1 MDMTMSELN
10 GVDSAGLRISILRK
24 KIVWLCQS
32 VRVMA
37 AAYAIWVLYLL
48 TDYWSDVEAINNG
61 YGRALHRDLSGLE
74 PWQQGAAFAVNFG
87 IWLFAAAA
95 CYSAWRLFSVYIE
108 GKIFTLESATW
119 LQRLAL
125 FGVIAQAL
133 GVVTRPLM
141 SVILTLH
148 FPAGQQQ
155 RIVSIFFQ
163 PDDLAILLLLLGLLA
178 LAHIQKTAA
187 EIAGEHAQFV

>member
-1 MDMTMSELN
+1 MTMSELN
-10 GVDSAGLRISILRK
+10 GVDSAELRISNLRK

-32 VRVMA
+32 VRILA
-37 AAYAIWVLYLL
+37 AGYAVWVLYLL
-48 TDYWSDVEAINNG
+48 AVYWSDVAAINDG
-61 YGRALHRDLSGLE
+61 FGRFLRRDLSGLE
-74 PWQQGAAFAVNFG
+74 PWQQGAAFAVNFV

-95 CYSAWRLFSVYIE
+95 CYSAWRLFSVYLE

-125 FGVIAQAL
+125 FGVIAQIL
-133 GVVTRPLM
+133 EIMTRPLV

-148 FPAGQQQ
+148 FPPGQQQ
-155 RIVSIFFQ
+155 RIVNIFFK
-163 PDDLAILLLLLGLLA
+163 PEDLAMVMLLLGLLA